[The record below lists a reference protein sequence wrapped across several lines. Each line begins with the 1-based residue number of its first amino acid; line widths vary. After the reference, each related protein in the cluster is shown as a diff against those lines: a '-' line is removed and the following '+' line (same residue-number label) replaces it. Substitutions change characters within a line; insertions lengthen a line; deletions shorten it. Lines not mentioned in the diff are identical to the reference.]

1 VGSPDTAWYRLSASS
16 DALKHRETLL
26 LVLAS
31 GHDDSMTQAH
41 TDPAALLTR
50 LRRIEGQVR
59 GIQKML
65 EEDRDCMDVVTQVQA
80 ARAALAKVET
90 EVLRRHM
97 ESCIEGAIAAGD
109 ADAQRRLLSE
119 LMAALTKSM
128 D

>member
-1 VGSPDTAWYRLSASS
+1 
-16 DALKHRETLL
+16 
-26 LVLAS
+26 
-31 GHDDSMTQAH
+31 MAH
-41 TDPAALLTR
+41 SHKDPAALLTR

-80 ARAALAKVET
+80 ARAALTKVEA
-90 EVLRRHM
+90 EVLKLHM

-109 ADAQRRLLSE
+109 ADAQRKLLGD
-119 LMAALTKSM
+119 LMQALTKSI

>member
-1 VGSPDTAWYRLSASS
+1 
-16 DALKHRETLL
+16 
-26 LVLAS
+26 
-31 GHDDSMTQAH
+31 MAH
-41 TDPAALLTR
+41 THKDPAALLTR

-80 ARAALAKVET
+80 ARAALTKVEA
-90 EVLRRHM
+90 EVLKLHM

-109 ADAQRRLLSE
+109 ADAQRKLLGD
-119 LMAALTKSM
+119 LMQALTKSI

>member
-1 VGSPDTAWYRLSASS
+1 MPNSHP
-16 DALKHRETLL
+16 
-26 LVLAS
+26 
-31 GHDDSMTQAH
+31 
-41 TDPAALLTR
+41 DPAALLTR

-65 EEDRDCMDVVTQVQA
+65 EDDRDCMDVVTQVQA
-80 ARAALAKVET
+80 ARAALSKVEA

-97 ESCIEGAIAAGD
+97 ESCIETAITAGD
-109 ADAQRRLLSE
+109 TEAQRRLLSE